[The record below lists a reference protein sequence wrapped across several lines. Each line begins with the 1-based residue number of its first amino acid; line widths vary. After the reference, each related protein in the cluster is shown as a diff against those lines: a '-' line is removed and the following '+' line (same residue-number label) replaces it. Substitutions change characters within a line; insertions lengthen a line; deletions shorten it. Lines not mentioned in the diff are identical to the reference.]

1 MKLKECMEIGK
12 ACGLYSI
19 EECYDNIILHSLSLF
34 KYDDISKEIKELQK
48 DIFYNYPDL
57 FCNIFSTKKEDWLIK
72 GWRIKDE

>member
-34 KYDDISKEIKELQK
+34 EYEDIVKEIAELQK

-57 FCNIFSTKKEDWLIK
+57 FCNIFSTGKEDLLNA